1 MKFSTNALLHCG
13 RAFRLLALA
22 LCVSLTACG
31 PREPKAD
38 ITIINGAEPES
49 LDPHIITGQPDS
61 RVVLALFEGLTR
73 FSAETADA
81 EPGLAERWEISADG
95 LTYKFFL
102 RSNAVWSTGEPI
114 TADDVVFSW
123 RRALNPLTASDYAGQ
138 LFYVKNGEEFNAGK
152 AKAEDVGIRVLDAR
166 TVQVELVAPTAFFL
180 DLCAFQTLAVVPR
193 KTIEKHGDRWMKAS
207 PVPFSG
213 AYTLDFWRVNDKIRL
228 RKNPRYWDVAN
239 TRNEIV
245 DLYSTD
251 QATTAM
257 NVYLNG
263 GADIIWD
270 KGLVPSELMDVLRQR
285 PDCHTYDY
293 LGTYFLRYN
302 VGKKPFDDPRVRKAL
317 ALAVDKQRLTD
328 KITRGGEKPAS
339 HLTPKG
345 LKGYVPPEGP
355 GYDPAAARKLLAEA
369 GFPDGKT
376 FPPFEY
382 MFNTGRQNEQIAVEL
397 QAMWKKELG
406 LNVSLRQVEWKVYL
420 SDQSKTNYDMSR
432 SSWVGDYKDPN
443 TFLDMFMS
451 NNGNN
456 RTGWV
461 NPRYDALIKEANRQT
476 DPKQREKL
484 MQQAETL
491 LIRDEMPIVPIFFYV
506 GINFW
511 NPAKIDGVHQNIID
525 VHPIASL
532 HKKMSLPHR

>member
-49 LDPHIITGQPDS
+49 LDPHIITGQPDA

-207 PVPFSG
+207 PVTPWNPSVAKVDAVMG
-213 AYTLDFWRVNDKIRL
+213 AL
-228 RKNPRYWDVAN
+228 
-239 TRNEIV
+239 
-245 DLYSTD
+245 SS
-251 QATTAM
+251 TAM
-257 NVYLNG
+257 RTRILPG
-263 GADIIWD
+263 
-270 KGLVPSELMDVLRQR
+270 
-285 PDCHTYDY
+285 
-293 LGTYFLRYN
+293 
-302 VGKKPFDDPRVRKAL
+302 VRWSN
-317 ALAVDKQRLTD
+317 
-328 KITRGGEKPAS
+328 P
-339 HLTPKG
+339 
-345 LKGYVPPEGP
+345 
-355 GYDPAAARKLLAEA
+355 
-369 GFPDGKT
+369 
-376 FPPFEY
+376 
-382 MFNTGRQNEQIAVEL
+382 IAVTL
-397 QAMWKKELG
+397 PTGTPRK
-406 LNVSLRQVEWKVYL
+406 
-420 SDQSKTNYDMSR
+420 
-432 SSWVGDYKDPN
+432 
-443 TFLDMFMS
+443 
-451 NNGNN
+451 
-456 RTGWV
+456 RTAACG
-461 NPRYDALIKEANRQT
+461 
-476 DPKQREKL
+476 
-484 MQQAETL
+484 
-491 LIRDEMPIVPIFFYV
+491 
-506 GINFW
+506 
-511 NPAKIDGVHQNIID
+511 
-525 VHPIASL
+525 
-532 HKKMSLPHR
+532 